1 MRRTILALS
10 FVAAVVNASVAQA
23 GWDEFWARVHLDFH
37 RMNCWPEPFLHADKD
52 LVRQPMLAMTDSGW
66 RMQNTLSDH
75 LFDVET
81 HSLTQAGALK
91 VRWIVT
97 QAPPHRRT
105 VFVLRG
111 ATPDATLSRVEAVQ
125 EAITQLV
132 PQGARPEVL
141 LTDVIPVGGSGDYF
155 DAVDRALKDSI
166 PPPRLPEASGPTGSG
181 GN

>member
-1 MRRTILALS
+1 MRRTTLAIV
-10 FVAAVVNASVAQA
+10 FAATIVTASVAHA
-23 GWDEFWARVHLDFH
+23 DWDEFWSRVHLDRH
-37 RMNCWPEPFLHADKD
+37 RMNTWPEPFRHADKD
-52 LVRQPMLAMTDSGW
+52 LVRQPLLAITDNGW

-81 HSLTQAGALK
+81 NSLTQAGALK

-111 ATPDATLSRVEAVQ
+111 ATPDATLARVDAVQ
-125 EAITQLV
+125 ETITQLA
-132 PQGARPEVL
+132 PQGSRPEVL

-155 DAVDRALKDSI
+155 DSVDRQLKASI
-166 PPPRLPEASGPTGSG
+166 PPPRLPQAAGQSGV
-181 GN
+181 N

>member
-1 MRRTILALS
+1 MRRITSALVFS
-10 FVAAVVNASVAQA
+10 AAIVTASVSQA
-23 GWDEFWARVHLDFH
+23 DWTEFWERVHLDWH
-37 RMNCWPEPFLHADKD
+37 RVNAWPEPFLHADRD
-52 LVRQPMLAMTDSGW
+52 LVRQPLIAMTDNGW

-75 LFDVET
+75 LFDGET
-81 HSLTQAGALK
+81 SKLTQAGTLK

-111 ATPDATLSRVEAVQ
+111 ATPDSTLARVDAVQ

-132 PQGARPEVL
+132 PQGNRPEVL

-155 DAVDRALKDSI
+155 DAVDRQLKDSI
-166 PPPRLPEASGPTGSG
+166 PPPRLPQVGPTG

>member
-1 MRRTILALS
+1 MRRAIFALV
-10 FVAAVVNASVAQA
+10 FAATAVTTSVTQA
-23 GWDEFWARVHLDFH
+23 GWTEFWEGVHLDWH
-37 RMNCWPEPFLHADKD
+37 RMNCWPEPFVHADRD
-52 LVRQPMLAMTDSGW
+52 LVRQPLLAMTDNGW

-75 LFDVET
+75 LFDVEKNT
-81 HSLTQAGALK
+81 LTQAGALK

-111 ATPDATLSRVEAVQ
+111 ASPDATLARVEAVQ
-125 EAITQLV
+125 ESITQLV

>member
-1 MRRTILALS
+1 MRRITLALV
-10 FVAAVVNASVAQA
+10 FAATIVTASVTQA
-23 GWDEFWARVHLDFH
+23 GWDEFWGRVHLDFH
-37 RMNCWPEPFLHADKD
+37 RVNSWPQPFLYADKD
-52 LVRQPMLAMTDSGW
+52 LVRQPLILMTDNGW

-75 LFDVET
+75 LFDGET
-81 HSLTQAGALK
+81 NSLTQAGSLK

-111 ATPDATLSRVEAVQ
+111 ATPDATLARVDAVQ
-125 EAITQLV
+125 EAITQIG
-132 PQGARPEVL
+132 PQGNRPDVL
-141 LTDVIPVGGSGDYF
+141 LTDVVPVGGSGDYF

-166 PPPRLPEASGPTGSG
+166 PPPRLPQSAGPTG